1 MIQKKLLGLSVV
13 AALMLCATVAG
24 AGIIGMEEC
33 MDDCSREY
41 DRCKETETAE
51 SAVNDI
57 SCHEIREMCS
67 DRCRNITGY
76 VSCKEQCGD
85 DSDCLQGCKDDFSDN
100 VSDYRP
106 YLNRRNN

>member
-1 MIQKKLLGLSVV
+1 MLGLSVV
-13 AALMLCATVAG
+13 AALMLCATV
-24 AGIIGMEEC
+24 
-33 MDDCSREY
+33 
-41 DRCKETETAE
+41 
-51 SAVNDI
+51 
-57 SCHEIREMCS
+57 HEIREMCS

-76 VSCKEQCGD
+76 VSCKERCGD